1 MTRRESIKEVLIRRD
16 GMDPADAED
25 LINEAREELLSFM
38 DEGNFSY
45 EDAAQIVED
54 YFGLEP
60 DYLDDLIF

>member
-16 GMDPADAED
+16 GMDPSDAED

-45 EDAAQIVED
+45 EDAAQVVED